1 MSEYPKEFLDLVTL
15 DTPREAGV
23 GICRVDNPIIR
34 VSIGTL
40 SVTCKE
46 SKSQLINRDI
56 ALAGLFAAWNKQKEI
71 EGR

>member
-1 MSEYPKEFLDLVTL
+1 MSEYPKEFTDLVRIDQL
-15 DTPREAGV
+15 CNGM
-23 GICRVDNPIIR
+23 GICVMSADIR
-34 VSIGTL
+34 VSIGAL

-71 EGR
+71 EGK